1 MPRLARLAP
10 EQQRLTERIVCAA
23 GNLKEVA
30 AQLDVSYPTLR
41 KRVDALIEHLNAI
54 KAQDAL
60 RTCDLLKDVEAGTL
74 KAEEAARII
83 REMNGGA

>member
-10 EQQRLTERIVCAA
+10 EEQRLTERIICAA

-30 AQLDVSYPTLR
+30 AQLEVSYPTLR
-41 KRVDALIEHLNAI
+41 KRVDALIESLNAI
-54 KAQDAL
+54 KAQDEIVM
-60 RTCDLLKDVEAGTL
+60 RDLLKDVEAGTL